1 MRLEHTLALKTSAV
15 ILEPPSRLQLSGKAL
30 FLVSGGID
38 SPVAAWLL
46 MRKGVEA
53 VFAYF
58 DNYPLCDQ
66 AAESIAVDAIRQVCA
81 SVQAKNRRVYIVSHA
96 PDLQEILSKCP
107 VKLACILSRRIMFR
121 VAEQIALHEGCDAI
135 VTGDALGQ
143 KASQTLQNILAADN
157 VLKKVQLLRPLVGM
171 NKLQIEQCARK
182 IGTYPISIRPG
193 VATCGV
199 PTDNPSTSAK
209 RDRLR
214 EAESVLDL
222 EAIVRR
228 DVENARVLTIEA

>member
-1 MRLEHTLALKTSAV
+1 MNLSANATTNIVKATPAFRLV
-15 ILEPPSRLQLSGKAL
+15 GKAL

-66 AAESIAVDAIRQVCA
+66 AAESIAMDAIRKVCEKVGVE
-81 SVQAKNRRVYIVSHA
+81 SGRVYVVSHS
-96 PDLQEILSKCP
+96 PDLQEILLKCP
-107 VKLACILSRRIMFR
+107 VKYACILSRRIMFR
-121 VAEQIALHEGCDAI
+121 VAEQIALNEGCQAI

-143 KASQTLQNILAADN
+143 KASQTLQNIVAADS
-157 VLKKVQLLRPLVGM
+157 VLNEVQVLRPLVGM
-171 NKLQIEQCARK
+171 NKLQIEQSAK
-182 IGTYPISIRPG
+182 NVGTYAISIRPG

-209 RDRLR
+209 RDRLKEVEMALDV
-214 EAESVLDL
+214 EAMVKRDL
-222 EAIVRR
+222 ES
-228 DVENARVLTIEA
+228 ARVLTIRV

>member
-1 MRLEHTLALKTSAV
+1 MAES
-15 ILEPPSRLQLSGKAL
+15 PPRFKLMGKAL

-46 MRKGVEA
+46 IRKGVGA

-66 AAESIAVDAIRQVCA
+66 AAESIAIDTIKKVCEE
-81 SVQAKNRRVYIVSHA
+81 AKVTSARVYLISHS
-96 PDLQEILSKCP
+96 PDLQDILSKCP
-107 VKLACILSRRIMFR
+107 TKYACILSRRIMFR
-121 VAEQIALHEGCDAI
+121 VAERIALQEECQAI

-143 KASQTLQNILAADN
+143 KASQTLQNIVAADS
-157 VLKKVQLLRPLVGM
+157 VVTEVQILRPLVGM
-171 NKLQIEQCARK
+171 NKLQIEQCAKR

-199 PTDNPSTSAK
+199 PTDNPSTAAR
-209 RDRLR
+209 RDRLT
-214 EAESVLDL
+214 EAESALDL
-222 EAIVRR
+222 ATMVER
-228 DVENARVLTIEA
+228 DLKNARIFTIQT

>member
-1 MRLEHTLALKTSAV
+1 
-15 ILEPPSRLQLSGKAL
+15 
-30 FLVSGGID
+30 
-38 SPVAAWLL
+38 
-46 MRKGVEA
+46 MRKGVQA

-66 AAESIAVDAIRQVCA
+66 AAEGIAVDAIRKLCVA
-81 SVQAKNRRVYIVSHA
+81 VQAKNRKLYVVSHA
-96 PDLQEILSKCP
+96 PDLQEILVKCP

-121 VAEQIALHEGCDAI
+121 VAEQIAIREGCDAI

-143 KASQTLQNILAADN
+143 KASQTLQNIVAADS
-157 VLKKVQLLRPLVGM
+157 VLERVPLLRPLVGM

-209 RDRLR
+209 RDRLKD
-214 EAESVLDL
+214 AESALDID
-222 EAIVRR
+222 AIVKR
-228 DVENARVLTIEA
+228 DIESARVITIDG

>member
-1 MRLEHTLALKTSAV
+1 MELEAVNVCNVQPQPRLA
-15 ILEPPSRLQLSGKAL
+15 GKAL

-46 MRKGVEA
+46 IRKGVEP

-66 AAESIAVDAIRQVCA
+66 AAEGIALDAIRTVCHVVGVEDA
-81 SVQAKNRRVYIVSHA
+81 RIYIVAHS
-96 PDLQEILSKCP
+96 PDLQAILSKCP
-107 VKLACILSRRIMFR
+107 TKYACILSRRIMFR
-121 VAEQIALHEGCDAI
+121 VAEEIALRQGCQAI

-143 KASQTLQNILAADN
+143 KASQTLQNIVAADS
-157 VLKKVQLLRPLVGM
+157 VLKNVQVLRPLVGM
-171 NKLQIEQCARK
+171 NKLKIEQYAKK

-199 PTDNPSTSAK
+199 PTDNPSTSAR
-209 RDRLR
+209 RDRLI
-214 EAESVLDL
+214 EVEVAL
-222 EAIVRR
+222 
-228 DVENARVLTIEA
+228 DVEAMVKRDLDEARILNVRF

>member
-1 MRLEHTLALKTSAV
+1 MVLETVNASHVQSQPRLA
-15 ILEPPSRLQLSGKAL
+15 GKAL

-46 MRKGVEA
+46 IRKGVEP

-66 AAESIAVDAIRQVCA
+66 AAEGIALDAIRTVCHVVGVEDA
-81 SVQAKNRRVYIVSHA
+81 RIYIVAHS
-96 PDLQEILSKCP
+96 PDLQAILSKCP
-107 VKLACILSRRIMFR
+107 TKYACILSRRIMFR
-121 VAEQIALHEGCDAI
+121 VAEEIALRQGCQAI

-143 KASQTLQNILAADN
+143 KASQTLQNIVAADS
-157 VLKKVQLLRPLVGM
+157 VLKNVQVLRPLVGM
-171 NKLQIEQCARK
+171 NKLKIEQYAKK

-199 PTDNPSTSAK
+199 PTDNPSTSAR
-209 RDRLR
+209 RDRLI
-214 EAESVLDL
+214 EVEVAL
-222 EAIVRR
+222 
-228 DVENARVLTIEA
+228 DVEAMVKRDLDEARILNVRF

>member
-1 MRLEHTLALKTSAV
+1 MLPPRFR
-15 ILEPPSRLQLSGKAL
+15 ILGKAL

-46 MRKGVEA
+46 MRKGVTA

-58 DNYPLCDQ
+58 DSYPLCDQ
-66 AAESIAVDAIRQVCA
+66 QAENIAMSAIKRVCE
-81 SVQAKNRRVYIVSHA
+81 QARVESARVYVISHS
-96 PDLQEILSKCP
+96 PDLQDILSKCP
-107 VKLACILSRRIMFR
+107 VKYACILSRRIMFR
-121 VAEQIALHEGCDAI
+121 VSERIALQEGCPAI

-143 KASQTLQNILAADN
+143 KASQTLENIVAADS
-157 VLKKVQLLRPLVGM
+157 VVTGVQILRPLVGM
-171 NKLQIEQCARK
+171 NKLQIERCAKR

-209 RDRLR
+209 RERLT
-214 EAESVLDL
+214 EAESALNL
-222 EAIVRR
+222 EAMVKR
-228 DVENARVLTIEA
+228 DLDEARVVTIRT

>member
-1 MRLEHTLALKTSAV
+1 MAPS
-15 ILEPPSRLQLSGKAL
+15 PSRFKLVGKAL

-46 MRKGVEA
+46 IRKGVGA

-66 AAESIAVDAIRQVCA
+66 AAESITMDTVKKVCEE
-81 SVQAKNRRVYIVSHA
+81 AKVKSARVYLISHS
-96 PDLQEILSKCP
+96 PDLQDILSKCP
-107 VKLACILSRRIMFR
+107 AKYACILSRRIMFR
-121 VAEQIALHEGCDAI
+121 VAERIALQEECQAI

-143 KASQTLQNILAADN
+143 KASQTLQNIIAADS
-157 VLKKVQLLRPLVGM
+157 VVTEVQILRPLVGM
-171 NKLQIEQCARK
+171 NKLQIEHCAKR

-199 PTDNPSTSAK
+199 PTDNPSTAAR
-209 RDRLR
+209 RDRLK
-214 EAESVLDL
+214 EVESALDL
-222 EAIVRR
+222 TGMVARDLKDARIV
-228 DVENARVLTIEA
+228 TIQA